1 MIAPVALGNFQW
13 ICRNLANIS
22 STAAGDGIRRY
33 VRNKVVLSG
42 LIAANDGRIGQGD
55 SASDLDPGSILT
67 GANESGC
74 LTHPMTAFVIVCL
87 NKLIVRVS
95 VMNVGRKL
103 ITLATSEPGE
113 N

>member
-1 MIAPVALGNFQW
+1 MSVTVTLGHFLCICCNFSN
-13 ICRNLANIS
+13 RS
-22 STAAGDGIRRY
+22 STAAGDGIIRH
-33 VRNKVVLSG
+33 VSNKMVPSG
-42 LIAANDGRIGQGD
+42 LISSDNGRIVQGD

-87 NKLIVRVS
+87 NKLTVRVS